1 MFSSI
6 DAAASGIRLGTTWLA
21 KIASNVANDVTPGY
35 RAEVPIA
42 APRGDGAALSG
53 PATRTGSPNVDLA
66 VEMPNLLM
74 ATDYIEANLAVIR
87 RAQDVYR
94 SMIDTFAR

>member
-21 KIASNVANDVTPGY
+21 PIASNVANDVTPGY

-42 APRGDGAALSG
+42 APRGDGVALSG
-53 PATRTGSPNVDLA
+53 LATRTGPPNVDLA

-94 SMIDTFAR
+94 SMIETFAR